1 MEEIEIKREKEEEGE
16 TIYEHREFNIKNET
30 GEYILRLE
38 INEKDITILISSNN
52 NIEYNYKTQMSL
64 LTIVNKLE
72 LNSAKYCNL
81 ELILKLF
88 DKIYETN
95 SLVINVNNNDNDY
108 CILIIKLINA
118 SEEKNYEIKLYK
130 HYMKYNDKFNM
141 LYNQF
146 KLAKNTNNNNIN
158 MDEINKKFEEL
169 NNKIEQKE
177 KEIQKIK
184 DTINTKDNVINEMN
198 KKIQDNED
206 RIKNHINRIND
217 YEDKI
222 RDHERRIKDLVMR
235 NKNIFNENQILNRLF
250 KKHKDEA
257 EIINNQISNYF
268 NNINENL
275 ITINEITADVNKL
288 KKNLNILNKKIEDEE
303 NNDRAKRKNDEK
315 TINKINNEINRIMNY
330 INHLMHYH
338 NE

>member
-1 MEEIEIKREKEEEGE
+1 MEEIEIKREKEEECE
-16 TIYEHREFNIKNET
+16 TIYEHREFNVKNET

-169 NNKIEQKE
+169 NNKIDQKD
-177 KEIQKIK
+177 KELKVIISQKDII
-184 DTINTKDNVINEMN
+184 INQLNE
-198 KKIQDNED
+198 KIQNQE
-206 RIKNHINRIND
+206 NRIQNL
-217 YEDKI
+217 
-222 RDHERRIKDLVMR
+222 ER
-235 NKNIFNENQILNRLF
+235 
-250 KKHKDEA
+250 
-257 EIINNQISNYF
+257 NN
-268 NNINENL
+268 NNILKEN
-275 ITINEITADVNKL
+275 
-288 KKNLNILNKKIEDEE
+288 KNLNELFNKHEIEIEAINKKLEILESNFNDINNKLAKINDNINDVNNFQEE
-303 NNDRAKRKNDEK
+303 KNILKNEINKKEK
-315 TINKINNEINRIMNY
+315 IKNEIKIDDKINNEIKIDD
-330 INHLMHYH
+330 
-338 NE
+338 

>member
-1 MEEIEIKREKEEEGE
+1 M
-16 TIYEHREFNIKNET
+16 
-30 GEYILRLE
+30 
-38 INEKDITILISSNN
+38 
-52 NIEYNYKTQMSL
+52 
-64 LTIVNKLE
+64 
-72 LNSAKYCNL
+72 
-81 ELILKLF
+81 
-88 DKIYETN
+88 
-95 SLVINVNNNDNDY
+95 
-108 CILIIKLINA
+108 INA

-141 LYNQF
+141 LYYQF
-146 KLAKNTNNNNIN
+146 KLAKNTNNNIN

-217 YEDKI
+217 HEDKI
-222 RDHERRIKDLVMR
+222 RDYERRIKNLEMR

-257 EIINNQISNYF
+257 EIINNKISIFEKNF
-268 NNINENL
+268 NDINNNL
-275 ITINEITADVNKL
+275 IKINEIIADD
-288 KKNLNILNKKIEDEE
+288 NILFFE
-303 NNDRAKRKNDEK
+303 N
-315 TINKINNEINRIMNY
+315 INFIRY
-330 INHLMHYH
+330 I
-338 NE
+338 